1 MSAGFFADATAR
13 AARRE
18 PFAAATVVRAE
29 KPTSAKPGAKAIV
42 TADGALHGWIGGSC
56 AAPTV
61 VRESLEALAD
71 GQPRLILISNEPLPP
86 RAGLRQIPMT
96 CASGGALEI
105 YIEPVLPREQLVV
118 FGTTPVARALASLGA
133 GLNFAIAT
141 SLEGVTVDERTH
153 IVVAT
158 RGEGDEEAVIE
169 ALRTRAP
176 YVALV
181 ASRKRGGTVVDA
193 ALAAGIPKPRA
204 MGLHFPAGLDI
215 GARSEEEI
223 ALSVLAEIIRDRP
236 APASAP
242 EVAEAIDPICGM
254 TVAITPHALSAIHEG
269 TTYYFCAE
277 SCRRRFLKEH
287 AVTHA
292 T

>member
-1 MSAGFFADATAR
+1 MSAPFFADASAR
-13 AARRE
+13 TARRE
-18 PFAAATVVRAE
+18 PFATATVVRAE

-42 TADGALHGWIGGSC
+42 TADGSLHGWIGGSC

-61 VRESLEALAD
+61 IRESLEALVD

-86 RAGLRQIPMT
+86 RKGLRQIPMT
-96 CASGGALEI
+96 CVSGGALEI

-118 FGTTPVARALASLGA
+118 FGTTPVARALASLGT
-133 GLNFAIAT
+133 GLGFHVAT
-141 SLEGVTVDERTH
+141 SLEGVIVDERTH

-169 ALRTRAP
+169 ALRTAAP

-181 ASRKRGGTVVDA
+181 ASRKRGDTVVA
-193 ALAAGIPKPRA
+193 MAMASGIAKPRA
-204 MGLHFPAGLDI
+204 MGLHYPAGLDI
-215 GARSEEEI
+215 GARSDEEI
-223 ALSVLAEIIRDRP
+223 ALSILAEIVRDRP
-236 APASAP
+236 AATTAP

-269 TTYYFCAE
+269 TTFYFCAE

-287 AVTHA
+287 AITHA
-292 T
+292 P